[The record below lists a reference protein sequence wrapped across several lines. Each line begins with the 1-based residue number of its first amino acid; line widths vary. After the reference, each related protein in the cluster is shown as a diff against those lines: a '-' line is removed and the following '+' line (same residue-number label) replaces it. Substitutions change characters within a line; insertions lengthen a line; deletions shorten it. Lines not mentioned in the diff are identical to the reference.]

1 MMSERNTVH
10 KHRAKW
16 RCIFLACPANWCN
29 DDLAVYPPKL
39 SRAFYRIDA
48 AVKVD
53 SFQSKATDIGKV
65 TSCNVP
71 TYNGCFW
78 GK

>member
-10 KHRAKW
+10 DHIVKL
-16 RCIFLACPANWCN
+16 RCIFLACPANRCN

-48 AVKVD
+48 AVKVG
-53 SFQSKATDIGKV
+53 SFQSKATDIGKD

-71 TYNGCFW
+71 TYNGYLW